1 MNIKFNNF
9 SLDIFGKSHGEEIGV
24 IITGFPKGIAL
35 NNEYT
40 KEMMDRRRPGKS
52 RATTLRDESD
62 EVNIKSGVLKN
73 ITSGLPIKA
82 IIKNTNKKSK
92 DYQKLINTPRPAHA
106 DLTAFFKY
114 NGTMDMKG
122 GGPFSGRLT
131 APMVFAGSI
140 AKNEL
145 EKKGIFI
152 VSHLL
157 SIGDKFD
164 LKLNH
169 LLYEKKEQ
177 KLITTN
183 LFPVIDKELSVRLLP
198 YIDDI
203 RKQLDSIGS
212 QIETVVYNLPIG
224 LGEHSD
230 QSIESRLSKTL
241 FCIPGMKGISF
252 GEGFELATMKASQ
265 SNDNIYYNENKEIKT
280 MTNHMGGVLGGISN
294 GMPITFNIV
303 MKPTPSI
310 AKKQH
315 TINLK
320 TKENVIIEI
329 NGRHDPCIGIRAVP
343 VVEALSALV
352 MYDLLLESV
361 NE

>member
-9 SLDIFGKSHGEEIGV
+9 SLNIFGTSHGEEIGV
-24 IITGFPKGIAL
+24 LITGFPKGITL
-35 NNEYT
+35 NNEYI

-52 RATTLRDESD
+52 RATTLRDEAD
-62 EVNIKSGVLKN
+62 EVLIKSGIN
-73 ITSGLPIKA
+73 NDITTGLPIKA
-82 IIKNTNKKSK
+82 VIKNTNKKSK

-140 AKNEL
+140 AKKEL

-157 SIGDKFD
+157 SIGDKQD
-164 LKLNH
+164 IKLNQ
-169 LLYEKKEQ
+169 LLYESKQQ
-177 KLITTN
+177 KLILSN
-183 LFPVIDKELSVRLLP
+183 KFPVINKELSVGLIS

-203 RKQLDSIGS
+203 RKQLDSVGS
-212 QIETVVYNLPIG
+212 KVETVVYNLPIG

-252 GEGFELATMKASQ
+252 GEGFSLALMKGSK
-265 SNDNIYYNENKEIKT
+265 SNDVIYYNQNKEIKT
-280 MTNHMGGVLGGISN
+280 ITNHMGGILGGISN
-294 GMPITFNIV
+294 GMPITFTIV

-315 TINLK
+315 TINFV
-320 TKENVIIEI
+320 TKENVTIEI

-352 MYDLLLESV
+352 MYDLLLE
-361 NE
+361 NIK